1 MHRAGGWG
9 LDSILCLRVIGRT
22 NAKGINTPGKWK
34 HCLWPERGRT
44 FEWLWWPRKN
54 YSIFKWCTVLSCS
67 IEWRLNISDYSALLH
82 LSWEFS
88 IFFSLRYTFLVG
100 KHAFSLDAFRVS
112 SVGRK
117 LTHFMLSA
125 MEMLRIVPQGSTD
138 VHNVLLTAADALIQ
152 GGRKD
157 IFTPMFRLVLR
168 KPL

>member
-1 MHRAGGWG
+1 M
-9 LDSILCLRVIGRT
+9 
-22 NAKGINTPGKWK
+22 
-34 HCLWPERGRT
+34 
-44 FEWLWWPRKN
+44 
-54 YSIFKWCTVLSCS
+54 
-67 IEWRLNISDYSALLH
+67 
-82 LSWEFS
+82 
-88 IFFSLRYTFLVG
+88 FSLRYTFLVG

-117 LTHFMLSA
+117 LTHLMLSA

-138 VHNVLLTAADALIQ
+138 VHNVLQTAADSLVQ

>member
-1 MHRAGGWG
+1 MLKVLTHLRNESTVFDLHAGGLLSG
-9 LDSILCLRVIGRT
+9 SDDHEKNSIL
-22 NAKGINTPGKWK
+22 KWYT
-34 HCLWPERGRT
+34 E
-44 FEWLWWPRKN
+44 
-54 YSIFKWCTVLSCS
+54 LSCL
-67 IEWRLNISDYSALLH
+67 IQWRLNISDYSALLH

-125 MEMLRIVPQGSTD
+125 MEMLHIVPQGSTD